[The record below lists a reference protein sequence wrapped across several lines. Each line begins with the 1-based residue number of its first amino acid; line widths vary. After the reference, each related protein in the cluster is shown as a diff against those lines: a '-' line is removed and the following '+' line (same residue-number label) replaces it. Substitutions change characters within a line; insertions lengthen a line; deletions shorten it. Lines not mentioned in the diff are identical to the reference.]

1 MSASQ
6 YRYSCDELGACQG
19 RATPCSGCIKPRQ
32 SPLFAPGAIAHHTS
46 RHRRALLRW
55 LRRAVVLMAF
65 TSTAAFLA
73 GLIHGALQ

>member
-1 MSASQ
+1 MNRNAH
-6 YRYSCDELGACQG
+6 
-19 RATPCSGCIKPRQ
+19 P
-32 SPLFAPGAIAHHTS
+32 FAPGAIEHHTS

-55 LRRAVVLMAF
+55 LRRAVLLMAF